1 MHTDC
6 NDFQLEF
13 QGLNQ
18 RKVIADFEG
27 GRVSSDGGVLLLR
40 EVNERTGLT
49 DWFASCFEDS
59 RHPSYIEHEVSE
71 LVAQRVMALALG
83 YEDLN
88 DHDELRDDALLAVA
102 VGKRDVEGNRKRSR
116 DQGHC
121 LASSGTLNR
130 LELSA
135 KQIEIDER
143 YKRIS
148 YSQNRIDQFLVDYF
162 LSMHKQAPEQIIL
175 DMDATDDPI
184 HGNQE
189 GRFFHGYYNHYC
201 YLPLYITC
209 GDDVLC
215 ARLRSSNIDGAAG
228 VVEELEH
235 IILQIRIKWPD
246 VRIIVRGDSG
256 FAREKLMAW
265 CEAHRV
271 DYVLGL
277 ARNKRLAR
285 AIGDAMARARRR
297 QKISGKPEREF
308 KDLRYRTRKS
318 WSRRRRVV
326 GKAERLIGKSNP
338 RFVVTSLSKEEADAK
353 RLYEEIYCARGDM
366 ENRIKEQQ
374 LDMFADRT
382 SCHTMRANQL
392 RLYFSTV
399 AYMLINELRRC
410 GLKGTRMARAQAGT
424 IRTRLLKIGAIIK
437 VSIRRVH
444 IALSSVYPRK
454 DLFALVLANI
464 QAAHPAPG

>member
-1 MHTDC
+1 M
-6 NDFQLEF
+6 
-13 QGLNQ
+13 
-18 RKVIADFEG
+18 
-27 GRVSSDGGVLLLR
+27 SSDGGILLLR

-49 DWFASCFEDS
+49 DMFASCFEDD

-102 VGKRDVEGNRKRSR
+102 VGKRDVVGSHRIRSR
-116 DQGHC
+116 DRGHC

-135 KQIEIDER
+135 EEIEVDER

-162 LSMHKQAPEQIIL
+162 LSMHEQPPEQIIL

-235 IILQIRIKWPD
+235 IILQIRIKWPE

-277 ARNKRLAR
+277 ARNKRLVR
-285 AIGDAMARARRR
+285 AIGDAMARARKR
-297 QKISGKPEREF
+297 QRKSGKPEREF
-308 KDLRYRTRKS
+308 KNLRYRTRKS

-326 GKAERLIGKSNP
+326 GKAERLIGKANP

-353 RLYEEIYCARGDM
+353 KLYEEIYCARGDM

-382 SCHTMRANQL
+382 SCHSMRANQL

-399 AYMLINELRRC
+399 AYMLINEFRRSGLR
-410 GLKGTRMARAQAGT
+410 GTHMARAQAGT
-424 IRTRLLKIGAIIK
+424 IRTRLLKIGAIVK
-437 VSIRRVH
+437 VSVRRVH
-444 IALSSVYPRK
+444 VALSSVYPK
-454 DLFALVLANI
+454 KELFALALANI